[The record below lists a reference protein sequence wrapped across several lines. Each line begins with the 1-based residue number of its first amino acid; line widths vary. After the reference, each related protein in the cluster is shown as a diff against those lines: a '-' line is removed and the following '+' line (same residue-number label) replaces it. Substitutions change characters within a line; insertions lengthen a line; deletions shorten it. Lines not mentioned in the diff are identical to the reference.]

1 MKQGRAR
8 RGTTLIEIMA
18 AVFVLALTVIAAGA
32 LFPLSATMRDR
43 SGYFSRASTVVQRK
57 LEQVRKLEVQEITT
71 SNLQTLGIVDSNVA
85 YVSGGTG
92 FYYFTTVDKLADNFP
107 QSAGYLIFTGMGSDL
122 VRADIYLSWVS
133 YTGKRYWQKATTLI
147 ADKTVW
153 REP

>member
-1 MKQGRAR
+1 MKQGKAR

-43 SGYFSRASTVVQRK
+43 SGSFSRASAVMQRK
-57 LEQVRKLEVQEITT
+57 LEQVRKLEVDDITT
-71 SNLQTLGIVDSNVA
+71 SNLRSLGIVDQNFA

-92 FYYFTTVDKLADNFP
+92 FYYFTTVDKLAEDFP
-107 QSAGYLIFTGMGSDL
+107 QPSGYLIFTGLNTDL
-122 VRADIYLSWVS
+122 VRADVYLSWVS
-133 YTGKRYWQKATTLI
+133 YTGKRYWQKATTLLT
-147 ADKTVW
+147 DKSVW